1 MTATR
6 ISTQTIFALLLL
18 AMLAGAVWLTPHS
31 QATRSLSSPASDN
44 VKRRLPDFVPG
55 EALVRFKKNSAFEG
69 KAVLNAVRKDSPPL
83 ASQTQDVEPIAVQI
97 DRFAGSDLID
107 GLRIARMSE
116 ADTFR
121 AVAALN
127 ARDDVLYAEPNYIL
141 RTDATPNDPSF
152 PQLFGMNL
160 IGAPQAWDVTTG
172 DKKIV
177 AAVIDEGIAR
187 THQDLQ
193 ANIWTNPSPGSIAGI
208 SGDVNGYDFRD
219 NTGNI
224 IAESHATHVAGT
236 IGAVGNNGTGVVGV
250 NWNVSLMS
258 LRFISEATNSG
269 TDADAIKAYNY
280 VKQMRDL
287 WTASG
292 P

>member
-18 AMLAGAVWLTPHS
+18 AMLAAAVCLTPHS
-31 QATRSLSSPASDN
+31 QATRSISPSDN
-44 VKRRLPDFVPG
+44 AKRRRPDFVPG

-69 KAVLNAVRKDSPPL
+69 KAVLNAARKDSAPL
-83 ASQTQDVEPIAVQI
+83 ASQIQDVEPIAVQI
-97 DRFAGSDLID
+97 DRFGGSDLID
-107 GLRIARMSE
+107 GLRIARMSA
-116 ADTFR
+116 ADTLR

-160 IGAPQAWDVTTG
+160 IGAPQAWDTTTG

-177 AAVIDEGIAR
+177 AAVIDEGIDR

-193 ANIWTNPSPGSIAGI
+193 ANIWTNPSPGSISGI

-258 LRFISEATNSG
+258 LRFKLTFQLTPTTPVPLLPTAPIVPAT
-269 TDADAIKAYNY
+269 
-280 VKQMRDL
+280 
-287 WTASG
+287 
-292 P
+292 